1 MTTSTDSWRIF
12 RARPSTWTLVFM
24 LAWPRLVSAA
34 EPRTA
39 PPPTYEGVERQRI
52 EAYHQGVAAAWAW
65 RNELVRKGR
74 LYPVSLHAWLA
85 EAARIYAAEGEK
97 AALEYCTRR
106 RIKLDGT
113 KIHVGVEHAK
123 WFGKKQ
129 RAALEGLGEIVSES
143 TPLGVELKLP
153 IRAIQGL
160 STSKEVYFIR
170 PIPEDIEVERLA
182 KLGNVPFRGRVNW
195 TAPNGETFEVVSG
208 AAGVGF
214 KAIGEHK
221 TRSILNSYGCW
232 IAEHHPDLEYAK
244 YSVAYREENSLEDV
258 INGLGHDP
266 EISFLEPT
274 AVVKLP
280 EEDLPPTRAD

>member
-1 MTTSTDSWRIF
+1 MLI
-12 RARPSTWTLVFM
+12 FM
-24 LAWPRLVSAA
+24 LAWPNLISAA
-34 EPRTA
+34 EPGTA
-39 PPPTYEGVERQRI
+39 TPPTYEEVERQRI
-52 EAYHQGVAAAWAW
+52 EAYHKSVAAAWAW

-74 LYPVSLHAWLA
+74 LYPGTLHAWLA
-85 EAARIYAAEGEK
+85 EVARIYATEGEK
-97 AALEYCTRR
+97 AALDYCARK

-123 WFGKKQ
+123 WFRKKQ
-129 RAALEGLGEIVSES
+129 RTALEGLGEIVSES
-143 TPLGVELKLP
+143 TPLGVEVKLP

-160 STSKEVYFIR
+160 STSKDVYFIR
-170 PIPEDIEVERLA
+170 PILQDVELERLA

-195 TAPNGETFEVVSG
+195 TAPNSETFEVVSG
-208 AAGVGF
+208 AVGLGF
-214 KAIGEHK
+214 KAIGEQK
-221 TRSILNSYGCW
+221 KRSILNSYGCW

-244 YSVAYREENSLEDV
+244 YSVAYGQEHSLEDV

-280 EEDLPPTRAD
+280 EEDLPPTRAE